1 LSEDFIL
8 NDSMYKTHYK
18 EKTAISIIKFIDIFL
33 FLCIFF
39 YTREYIIFGHKINFS
54 TLDRIS
60 IKFSLWHIGA
70 LLILSILWYIIFKY
84 LKMYDF
90 RYYELRIY
98 RIVRIFIAASLGV
111 AAAVFGASMIGMGG
125 IEANF
130 PQYFWFITVAVFLV
144 YRTAIL
150 ASIRYIRLKKRN
162 IRQLVIVGFNSRA
175 VEIKEEL
182 SNPVLG
188 FHFLGFIDDIDSE
201 LFERSN
207 FHRNREQLLLCSLSQ
222 FHTYI
227 SEHQLDEVLIA
238 LPLRTHYEKIKAMI
252 QNCAE
257 QGIKV
262 RLICDLVI
270 DLPRAITQIDTIEWS
285 GTNIHFINY
294 DVDRSS
300 EQQQDLKR
308 VIDLILASIAVIL
321 LLPVFLIVGL
331 VIFFDDGWPV
341 FYTQTRVGMNKKR
354 YKMIKFRTMVRNA
367 DKMQAELEALNEVE
381 GAAFKITDDP
391 RIISTG
397 NFLRKTSLDEIPQ
410 FLNVINGSMSLVGP
424 RPLPVRDFE
433 KFYDDS
439 HRRRF
444 SVKPGITG
452 LWQISDRDEINFQEW
467 MQLDLQYIDTRN
479 WLLDLKILLKTIPAV
494 IRGKGAK

>member
-1 LSEDFIL
+1 
-8 NDSMYKTHYK
+8 MQKTHYK
-18 EKTAISIIKFIDIFL
+18 EQAAISIIKFLDIFL

-39 YTREYIIFGHKINFS
+39 YTREYILFGQKISFN

-70 LLILSILWYIIFKY
+70 LLILSILWYVIFNY

-90 RYYELRIY
+90 RYYETRLR
-98 RIVRIFIAASLGV
+98 RIIRIIIAASLGV
-111 AAAVFGASMIGMGG
+111 AAAVFGAELIGMGG
-125 IEANF
+125 LGEKF
-130 PQYFWFITVAVFLV
+130 PQYFWLITVTLFLV
-144 YRTAIL
+144 YRLTIL
-150 ASIRYIRLKKRN
+150 VSLRYIRLKKRN
-162 IRQLVIVGFNSRA
+162 IRQVLIVGFNSRA
-175 VEIKEEL
+175 AEIKEEL
-182 SNPVLG
+182 SDSALG
-188 FHFLGFIDDIDSE
+188 FNVLGFIDDIDPE
-201 LFERSN
+201 LNQNNSFNIKSK
-207 FHRNREQLLLCSLSQ
+207 QLLLCPLSE
-222 FHTYI
+222 FNNYI

-238 LPLRTHYEKIKAMI
+238 LPLRTHYEKIKTMI
-252 QNCAE
+252 QSCAE

-285 GTNIHFINY
+285 GTSIHFINY

-300 EQQQDLKR
+300 EKQQDLKR
-308 VIDLILASIAVIL
+308 VIDLVLAGIAVIL
-321 LLPVFLIVGL
+321 LLPVFFIVA
-331 VIFFDDGWPV
+331 VAIFFDDGWPV
-341 FYTQTRVGMNKKR
+341 FFTQTRVGMNKKR
-354 YKMIKFRTMVRNA
+354 YKMMKFRTMIRDA

-391 RIISTG
+391 RITWTG

-410 FLNVINGSMSLVGP
+410 FLNVVGGSMSLVGP

-452 LWQISDRDEINFQEW
+452 LWQISDRDKISFQEW
-467 MQLDLQYIDTRN
+467 MQLDLNYIDTRN
-479 WLLDLKILLKTIPAV
+479 WLFDLKILFKTIPAV

>member
-1 LSEDFIL
+1 
-8 NDSMYKTHYK
+8 MYKTHYK
-18 EKTAISIIKFIDIFL
+18 EKTAISIIKFLDIFL
-33 FLCIFF
+33 FLCVFF
-39 YTREYIIFGHKINFS
+39 YTREYILFGHKIDFD

-70 LLILSILWYIIFKY
+70 LLALSILWYIIFKY

-90 RYYELRIY
+90 RFYETRLYRVF
-98 RIVRIFIAASLGV
+98 RIVIAVSLGV
-111 AAAVFGASMIGMGG
+111 AATVFGAGLIGMGG
-125 IEANF
+125 IEADF
-130 PQYFWFITVAVFLV
+130 SQYFWVISIAVFLV
-144 YRTAIL
+144 YRIVIL
-150 ASIRYIRLKKRN
+150 ISLRYMRLKKRN
-162 IRQLVIVGFNSRA
+162 IRQILIVGFNSRA

-188 FHFLGFIDDIDSE
+188 FNILGFIDDIDPE
-201 LFERSN
+201 LNQNSN
-207 FHRNREQLLLCSLSQ
+207 FFTKGKQLLLCPLSQ
-222 FHTYI
+222 FHNYI

-238 LPLRTHYEKIKAMI
+238 LPLRTHYEKIKVMI
-252 QNCAE
+252 QNCAA

-262 RLICDLVI
+262 RLICDLVV

-285 GTNIHFINY
+285 GTSIHFINY

-300 EQQQDLKR
+300 EKQQDLKR
-308 VIDLILASIAVIL
+308 VIDLILAGIAVIL
-321 LLPVFLIVGL
+321 LLPVFLIVAL
-331 VIFFDDGWPV
+331 AIYLDDGWPV
-341 FYTQTRVGMNKKR
+341 FFTQTRVGMNKKR
-354 YKMIKFRTMVRNA
+354 YKMLKFRTMIRDA

-391 RIISTG
+391 RITWTG

-410 FLNVINGSMSLVGP
+410 FLNVLGGSMSLVGP

-452 LWQISDRDEINFQEW
+452 LWQISDRDKISFQEW

-479 WLLDLKILLKTIPAV
+479 WLFDLKILFKTIPAV